1 MQIRHQTCLSHVHAR
16 PACAYQQGQS
26 TTDVLHSSTP
36 RCFTVP
42 PPLPEADHH
51 LRDYHQA
58 HPSIQGCRPSLQAS
72 RSDCSQPTG
81 GARVPSH
88 ANHQTLPQG
97 LLPCPFC
104 HFSWLCPAAAWPS
117 QQTSHQ
123 RSTHTAHAAWGS
135 LGPETSWGTP
145 ETLRDLIDWS
155 NTSENTGGERGGG
168 NLQIILNW
176 NQTKEMKVLGREA
189 SPFWGYLS

>member
-1 MQIRHQTCLSHVHAR
+1 MRRGPVDLGVGRRTCMNTLSYTSSHPSSTTPRASYLFCNGSWENKRAPFTAPCSTSFLPLLSTPPDAACIWMQIRHQTCLSHVHAR

-26 TTDVLHSSTP
+26 TTDVLHSRTP

-58 HPSIQGCRPSLQAS
+58 HPTIQGRRPSLQAS

-88 ANHQTLPQG
+88 VPTTKPYLR
-97 LLPCPFC
+97 
-104 HFSWLCPAAAWPS
+104 PS
-117 QQTSHQ
+117 PMPLVS
-123 RSTHTAHAAWGS
+123 
-135 LGPETSWGTP
+135 
-145 ETLRDLIDWS
+145 
-155 NTSENTGGERGGG
+155 
-168 NLQIILNW
+168 
-176 NQTKEMKVLGREA
+176 
-189 SPFWGYLS
+189 F